1 MLSVDVVVKG
11 RVFFESGQGV
21 RLRVP
26 LGACTAEAHQG
37 FVCLVW
43 MDGGRERSAIL
54 SAQQFEDCL
63 TASDIVVAEAG
74 WKSGTTRL

>member
-1 MLSVDVVVKG
+1 MRSVDVVVKG
-11 RVFFESGQGV
+11 RVLFESGQGV

-26 LGACTAEAHQG
+26 VGTCTAETHQG

-43 MDGGRERSAIL
+43 MEGSRERSAIL

-63 TASDIVVAEAG
+63 TARDIVVAEAG
-74 WKSGTTRL
+74 WKSDKAHL